1 MLSDRRTWL
10 SDIERN
16 NYIDQAKQH
25 ISFTEQDMNKARAL
39 QSEIKTSENY
49 EKCKIIIGNELL
61 DFEFKTIE
69 EIFNE
74 NYEISY

>member
-49 EKCKIIIGNELL
+49 E
-61 DFEFKTIE
+61 
-69 EIFNE
+69 
-74 NYEISY
+74 ISF

>member
-25 ISFTEQDMNKARAL
+25 ISFTEQDMNKAQAL